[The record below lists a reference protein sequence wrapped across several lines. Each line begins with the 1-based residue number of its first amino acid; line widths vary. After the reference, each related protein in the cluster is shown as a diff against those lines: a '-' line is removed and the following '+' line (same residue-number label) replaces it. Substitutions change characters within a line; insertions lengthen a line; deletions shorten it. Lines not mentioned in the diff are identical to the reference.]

1 MLSLPKP
8 GLYTLTVIVLACI
21 ALITGCE
28 KEVKINL
35 ATGTSQL
42 VVNGL
47 IETGRPP
54 ILALT
59 RSIGYFA
66 KIDLAT
72 LENSFVHNA
81 SVTVS
86 DGTRQISLREY
97 SIDTANTVTNG
108 INKVYF
114 YTIDTAQP
122 GALSFLGQVEH
133 YYKLTVVIDGKTYES
148 TTKIPNCKPIDSM
161 VAEVPATPAIN
172 APTARLLNIYY
183 TDPDTPGNL
192 IRYFTQRNSEPLYPG
207 YNSVYDDQIING
219 VISSRIPLLIGFDRN
234 TVQEIN
240 DSTGRIFPGDTIL
253 LKWCAIDRAVYNF
266 YNTYEYSLGTVGN
279 PFSSPINVKS
289 NISNGALGI
298 WAGYGPM
305 YSKLIVTK

>member
-1 MLSLPKP
+1 MKSFYRSGIGALVFIA
-8 GLYTLTVIVLACI
+8 T
-21 ALITGCE
+21 ALIGLIAGCE
-28 KEVKINL
+28 KEVNIKL
-35 ATGTSQL
+35 STGESQL

-47 IETGRPP
+47 IETGQPP
-54 ILALT
+54 FLALT

-81 SVTVS
+81 KVTVS

-97 SIDTANTVTNG
+97 QIDTANSVTG
-108 INKVYF
+108 GLSKFYF

-122 GALSFLGQVEH
+122 AAFNFLGQVDH
-133 YYKLTVVIDGKTYES
+133 YYKLTVVVDGKTYES
-148 TTKIPNCKPIDSM
+148 TTKIPNCKPVDSM
-161 VAEVPATPAIN
+161 VAVAPATPAEK

-183 TDPDTPGNL
+183 TDPDTPGNC

-219 VISSRIPLLIGFDRN
+219 VKNSLIPLLIGFDRDIKVI
-234 TVQEIN
+234 T
-240 DSTGRIFPGDTIL
+240 DSTGHIFPGDTIL
-253 LKWCAIDRAVYNF
+253 LKWCAIDRGVYNF

-289 NISNGALGI
+289 NVSNGALGI
-298 WAGYGPM
+298 WAGYG
-305 YSKLIVTK
+305 SKFSTLIVPK